1 MNDLC
6 CINAHR
12 AGRHLLSGKNNSHE
26 VGGQVIKSENSRSLF
41 MIFKAVWLSID
52 SPKQEDA
59 SQHGHVAIQRPSLNT
74 SLKSNFRILELL

>member
-1 MNDLC
+1 
-6 CINAHR
+6 
-12 AGRHLLSGKNNSHE
+12 
-26 VGGQVIKSENSRSLF
+26 